1 MLLIYIH
8 QLYTSLKAVLEGTG
22 KDIIQLENSRGI
34 KATEWKQ
41 GSKDYFKF
49 LKKDSDLNWKLFMN
63 AN

>member
-1 MLLIYIH
+1 M
-8 QLYTSLKAVLEGTG
+8 SLKAVLEGNG

-49 LKKDSDLNWKLFMN
+49 LKKDSDLNWKPFMN